1 MSYSEQDQDTE
12 IEEVREKLLSAKSVV
27 VLSGAGISAE
37 SGVPT
42 FRGDDGLW
50 NNYRAEDLA
59 TPGAFGRDP
68 ELVWRWYDWRRTI
81 VGKIEPNKAHYALVD
96 MEKDCEKLVIVTQNV
111 DGLHE
116 LAGSSDILELH
127 GNIWH
132 VRCTL
137 CRVISQN
144 RDVPIEIL
152 PHCHCGGLLRP
163 HIVWFGESLDPNII
177 GRAFNEA
184 KNCDFMFV
192 IGTSGIVQPA
202 ASLAGLAKENG
213 AYLVEI
219 NIEPTALTGIMDKA
233 FHGLELGKAGLVVPK
248 FT

>member
-1 MSYSEQDQDTE
+1 MTYNVKD
-12 IEEVREKLLSAKSVV
+12 IEEVKEKLHKAKSVV

-42 FRGDDGLW
+42 FRGEDGLW
-50 NNYRAEDLA
+50 NNYRAEELA
-59 TPGAFGRDP
+59 TPGAFARDP
-68 ELVWRWYDWRRTI
+68 ELVWRWYDWRRGI
-81 VGKIEPNKAHYALVD
+81 VGKIEPNKAHYAL
-96 MEKDCEKLVIVTQNV
+96 KDLEDKLNKLVIITQNV

-132 VRCTL
+132 VRCTK
-137 CRVISQN
+137 CGEVSQN
-144 RDVPIEIL
+144 RVVPIEIL
-152 PHCHCGGLLRP
+152 PYCHCGGLLRP
-163 HIVWFGESLDPNII
+163 HIVWFGEPLDHDII

-192 IGTSGIVQPA
+192 IGTSGIAQPA

-213 AYLVEI
+213 AYIVEI

-233 FHGLELGKAGLVVPK
+233 FHGIDLGKAGIVVPK
-248 FT
+248 FI

>member
-1 MSYSEQDQDTE
+1 M
-12 IEEVREKLLSAKSVV
+12 
-27 VLSGAGISAE
+27 
-37 SGVPT
+37 PT
-42 FRGDDGLW
+42 FRGEDGLW
-50 NNYRAEDLA
+50 NNYRAEELA
-59 TPGAFGRDP
+59 TPQAFNRDP

-81 VGKIEPNKAHYALVD
+81 VGNIEPNKAHYALKD
-96 MEKDCEKLVIVTQNV
+96 MEKDCEKLVIITQNV

-132 VRCTL
+132 TRCTK
-137 CRVISQN
+137 CGEIRQN
-144 RDVPIEIL
+144 RDIPIEIL
-152 PHCHCGGLLRP
+152 PYCSSCNEKGLLRP
-163 HIVWFGESLDPNII
+163 HIVWFGESLDRNVI

-184 KNCDFMFV
+184 ENCDFMFI

-248 FT
+248 FI